1 MTAGDDTA
9 GLAPDDTAGLAPDDT
24 AGLAPDDTSGIAR
37 RIAET
42 IPASLEGVRIDR
54 VVSLIADISRSAAA
68 DLIQSG
74 GVSVDGAVVI
84 AGKEKMTAG
93 QSIVID
99 VAQVKGPERPAADA
113 SRQLNVVHSDE
124 DVIVINKDAGLV
136 VHPGAGNQSGTLVN
150 YLLAAYP
157 EIADVG
163 DPMRPG
169 LVHRLDAGTTGLI
182 VVARTQEAYSSLVVQ
197 LASRSVTRVYSALVW
212 GVPISL
218 NGVIDAP
225 IGRDQRDPT
234 RMAVVVDGRASR
246 THYAVERSFH
256 EPKDA
261 ALVECRL
268 ETGRTHQIRV
278 HLASIGHP
286 VVGDA
291 TYGGVRAG
299 LKAGRPM
306 LHAKELAFDHPTSGQ
321 RSTYTAPMPPDFAAL
336 VTSLS

>member
-1 MTAGDDTA
+1 MTDDTG
-9 GLAPDDTAGLAPDDT
+9 GL
-24 AGLAPDDTSGIAR
+24 AR
-37 RIAET
+37 RITET
-42 IPASLEGVRIDR
+42 IPASLAGVRIDR
-54 VVSLIADISRSAAA
+54 VVSLIADISRSAASA
-68 DLIQSG
+68 LIESG
-74 GVSVDGAVVI
+74 GVSVDGSVVT
-84 AGKEKMTAG
+84 AGKEKMTEG
-93 QSIVID
+93 QLIVVD
-99 VAQVKGPERPAADA
+99 VTQAKGPALPEPDSSVSLDVVYAD
-113 SRQLNVVHSDE
+113 D
-124 DVIVINKDAGLV
+124 DVIVVNKDAGVV

-150 YLLAAYP
+150 FLLAAYP
-157 EIADVG
+157 EIAVVG

-169 LVHRLDAGTTGLI
+169 LVHRLDAGTTGLL
-182 VVARTQEAYSSLVVQ
+182 VVARTPAAYESLVGQ
-197 LASRSVTRVYSALVW
+197 LASRSVTRVYSVLVW
-212 GVPISL
+212 GVPVSM

-246 THYAVERSFH
+246 THYAVQRAFH

-299 LKAGRPM
+299 LRAKRPM
-306 LHAKELAFDHPTSGQ
+306 LHAQELAFDHPVSGE
-321 RSTYTAPMPPDFAAL
+321 RRTFTATTPTDFDDMLAAL
-336 VTSLS
+336 A

>member
-1 MTAGDDTA
+1 MSDDTT
-9 GLAPDDTAGLAPDDT
+9 D
-24 AGLAPDDTSGIAR
+24 IAR

-42 IPASLEGVRIDR
+42 IPASLAGVRIDR
-54 VVSLIADISRSAAA
+54 VVSLIADISRNAAA
-68 DLIQSG
+68 MLIEAG
-74 GVSVDGAVVI
+74 GVSVDGSVVSS
-84 AGKEKMTAG
+84 GKEKMIEG

-99 VAQVKGPERPAADA
+99 VAQAKGPELPAADTTKA
-113 SRQLNVVHSDE
+113 MDVVYVDD
-124 DVIVINKDAGLV
+124 DVIVVNKEAGVV
-136 VHPGAGNQSGTLVN
+136 VHPGAGNQSGTMVN
-150 YLLAAYP
+150 FLLAGYP
-157 EIADVG
+157 DIAGVG

-182 VVARTQEAYSSLVVQ
+182 VVARTQQAYESLVEQ
-197 LASRSVTRVYSALVW
+197 LSSRSVTRVYSVLVW
-212 GVPISL
+212 GNPISL

-246 THYAVERSFH
+246 THYAVQQSFH

-299 LKAGRPM
+299 LRAGRPM
-306 LHAKELAFDHPTSGQ
+306 LHAKELAFDHPRTGERRTFTTPTPQ
-321 RSTYTAPMPPDFAAL
+321 DFSAL
-336 VTSLS
+336 LALLS

>member
-1 MTAGDDTA
+1 MTGDDDTA
-9 GLAPDDTAGLAPDDT
+9 GLMPDDT

-74 GVSVDGAVVI
+74 GVSVDGAVVN

-99 VAQVKGPERPAADA
+99 VAQVKGPERPAADS
-113 SRQLNVVHSDE
+113 SRQLDVVHSDE

-157 EIADVG
+157 EIAEVG

-182 VVARTQEAYSSLVVQ
+182 VVARTQEAYSSLVSQ

-306 LHAKELAFDHPTSGQ
+306 LHAKELAFDHPTSGE
-321 RSTYTAPMPPDFAAL
+321 RRAYTSPMPPDFAAL

>member
-1 MTAGDDTA
+1 MSDDT
-9 GLAPDDTAGLAPDDT
+9 T
-24 AGLAPDDTSGIAR
+24 GIAR

-42 IPASLEGVRIDR
+42 IPASLAGVRIDR
-54 VVSLIADISRSAAA
+54 VVSLIADVSRNAAA
-68 DLIQSG
+68 MLIEAG
-74 GVSVDGAVVI
+74 GVSVDGSVVSS
-84 AGKEKMTAG
+84 GKEKMIEG

-99 VAQVKGPERPAADA
+99 VAQAKGPELPAADTTKA
-113 SRQLNVVHSDE
+113 MDVVYVDD
-124 DVIVINKDAGLV
+124 DVIVVNKEAGVV
-136 VHPGAGNQSGTLVN
+136 VHPGAGNQSGTMVN
-150 YLLAAYP
+150 FLLAGYP
-157 EIADVG
+157 DIAGVG

-182 VVARTQEAYSSLVVQ
+182 VVARTQQAYESLVEQ
-197 LASRSVTRVYSALVW
+197 LSSRSVTRVYSVLVW
-212 GVPISL
+212 GNPISL

-246 THYAVERSFH
+246 THYAVQQSFH

-299 LKAGRPM
+299 LRAGRPM
-306 LHAKELAFDHPTSGQ
+306 LHAKELAFDHPRTGERRTFTTPTPQ
-321 RSTYTAPMPPDFAAL
+321 DFSAL
-336 VTSLS
+336 LALLS

>member
-1 MTAGDDTA
+1 MSDDTT
-9 GLAPDDTAGLAPDDT
+9 D
-24 AGLAPDDTSGIAR
+24 IAR

-42 IPASLEGVRIDR
+42 IPASLAGVRIDR
-54 VVSLIADISRSAAA
+54 VVSLIADISRNAAA
-68 DLIQSG
+68 MLIEAG
-74 GVSVDGAVVI
+74 GVSVDGSVVSS
-84 AGKEKMTAG
+84 GKEKMIEG

-99 VAQVKGPERPAADA
+99 VAQAKGPELPAADTTKA
-113 SRQLNVVHSDE
+113 MDVVYVDD
-124 DVIVINKDAGLV
+124 DVIVVNKEAGVV
-136 VHPGAGNQSGTLVN
+136 VHPGAGNQSGTMVN
-150 YLLAAYP
+150 FLLAGYP
-157 EIADVG
+157 DIAGVG

-182 VVARTQEAYSSLVVQ
+182 VVARTQQAYESLVEQ
-197 LASRSVTRVYSALVW
+197 LSSRSVTRVYSVLVW
-212 GVPISL
+212 GNPISL

-246 THYAVERSFH
+246 THYAVQQSFH

-299 LKAGRPM
+299 LRAGRPM
-306 LHAKELAFDHPTSGQ
+306 LHAKELAFDHPRTGERRTFTTPTPQDLS
-321 RSTYTAPMPPDFAAL
+321 AL
-336 VTSLS
+336 LALLS

>member
-1 MTAGDDTA
+1 MSDDT
-9 GLAPDDTAGLAPDDT
+9 T
-24 AGLAPDDTSGIAR
+24 GIAR

-42 IPASLEGVRIDR
+42 IPASLAGVRIDR
-54 VVSLIADISRSAAA
+54 VVSLIADVSRNAAA
-68 DLIQSG
+68 MLIEAG
-74 GVSVDGAVVI
+74 GVSVDGSVVSS
-84 AGKEKMTAG
+84 GKEKMIEG

-99 VAQVKGPERPAADA
+99 VAQAKGPELPAADTTRA
-113 SRQLNVVHSDE
+113 MDVVYVDD
-124 DVIVINKDAGLV
+124 DVIVVNKEAGVV
-136 VHPGAGNQSGTLVN
+136 VHPGAGNQSGTMVN
-150 YLLAAYP
+150 FLLAGYP
-157 EIADVG
+157 DIAGVG

-182 VVARTQEAYSSLVVQ
+182 VVARTQQAYESLVEQ
-197 LASRSVTRVYSALVW
+197 LSSRSVTRVYSVLVW
-212 GVPISL
+212 GNPISL

-246 THYAVERSFH
+246 THYAVQQSFH

-299 LKAGRPM
+299 LRAGRPM
-306 LHAKELAFDHPTSGQ
+306 LHAKELAFDHPRTGERRTFTTPTPQ
-321 RSTYTAPMPPDFAAL
+321 DFSAL
-336 VTSLS
+336 LALLS

>member
-1 MTAGDDTA
+1 MTDDTG
-9 GLAPDDTAGLAPDDT
+9 GL
-24 AGLAPDDTSGIAR
+24 AR
-37 RIAET
+37 RITET
-42 IPASLEGVRIDR
+42 IPASLAGVRIDR
-54 VVSLIADISRSAAA
+54 VVSLIADISRSAASA
-68 DLIQSG
+68 LIESG
-74 GVSVDGAVVI
+74 GVSVDGAVVT
-84 AGKEKMTAG
+84 AGKEKMTEG
-93 QSIVID
+93 QLIVVD
-99 VAQVKGPERPAADA
+99 VTQAKGPALPEPDSSVSLDVVYAD
-113 SRQLNVVHSDE
+113 D
-124 DVIVINKDAGLV
+124 DVIVVNKDAGVV

-150 YLLAAYP
+150 FLLAVYP
-157 EIADVG
+157 EIAVVG

-169 LVHRLDAGTTGLI
+169 LVHRLDAGTTGLL
-182 VVARTQEAYSSLVVQ
+182 VVARTPAAYESLVGQ
-197 LASRSVTRVYSALVW
+197 LASRSVTRVYSVLVW
-212 GVPISL
+212 GVPVSM

-246 THYAVERSFH
+246 THYAVQRAFH

-299 LKAGRPM
+299 LRAKRPM
-306 LHAKELAFDHPTSGQ
+306 LHAQELAFDHPVSGE
-321 RSTYTAPMPPDFAAL
+321 RRTFTATTPADFDDMLAAL
-336 VTSLS
+336 A

>member
-1 MTAGDDTA
+1 MSDDT
-9 GLAPDDTAGLAPDDT
+9 T
-24 AGLAPDDTSGIAR
+24 GIAR

-42 IPASLEGVRIDR
+42 IPASLAGVRIDR
-54 VVSLIADISRSAAA
+54 VVSLIADISRNAAA
-68 DLIQSG
+68 MLIEAG
-74 GVSVDGAVVI
+74 GVSVDGSVVSS
-84 AGKEKMTAG
+84 GKEKMIEG

-99 VAQVKGPERPAADA
+99 VAQAKGPELPAADTTKA
-113 SRQLNVVHSDE
+113 MDVVYVDD
-124 DVIVINKDAGLV
+124 DVIVVNKEAGVV
-136 VHPGAGNQSGTLVN
+136 VHPGAGNQSGTMVN
-150 YLLAAYP
+150 FLLAGYP
-157 EIADVG
+157 DIAGVG

-182 VVARTQEAYSSLVVQ
+182 VVARTQQAYESLVEQ
-197 LASRSVTRVYSALVW
+197 LSSRSVTRVYSVLVW
-212 GVPISL
+212 GNPISL

-246 THYAVERSFH
+246 THYAVQQSFH
-256 EPKDA
+256 DPKDA

-299 LKAGRPM
+299 LRAGRPM
-306 LHAKELAFDHPTSGQ
+306 LHAKELAFDHPRTGERRTFTTPTPQ
-321 RSTYTAPMPPDFAAL
+321 DFSAL
-336 VTSLS
+336 LALLS